1 MAVGRIGGT
10 KSRLSG
16 QVGNE
21 IYSAMRNPDGSYTQV
36 VRTKAESVRY
46 SNTSIQA
53 AQRMVTGMVEGL
65 MNRLAPVAKIAIQD
79 APNDAWA
86 VNKFSSMN
94 LNLVREDMKNHWY
107 DSDHFSY
114 PFKQK
119 NPADYIQSG
128 GYWRISEGTLKNNL
142 FSFEGEDEYYYR
154 WMKRPVDLYALFYG
168 LKWELTDDIC
178 TVGDFLRKYG
188 ITRRDLMCFVY
199 WESDDIMH
207 DPEEEPEHIEGYHYI
222 IISVDPMVLDSVPA
236 TEENLISLFHVTSDN
251 PYIAQVSLPW
261 VGGNPPTDGLYRF
274 FAIGRAVSTA
284 VNQEEVGWCC
294 GFSVSYASGKKQ
306 VSSSTL
312 HGLFDGADAPYQF
325 RPPSMCFGSWV
336 DQYWVRPF
344 PSPFE

>member
-16 QVGNE
+16 QVGDE

-36 VRTKAESVRY
+36 VRAKAESVRY
-46 SNTSIQA
+46 SNTAIQA

-94 LNLVREDMKNHWY
+94 LKLVREDMKAHWY
-107 DSDHFSY
+107 DSDQFSY
-114 PFKQK
+114 PFKLK

-128 GYWRISEGTLKNNL
+128 GYWRISEGTLKKNL

-154 WMKRPVDLYALFYG
+154 WMKRPVDLFALFYG

-188 ITRRDLMCFVY
+188 ITRRDMMCFVY
-199 WESDDIMH
+199 WESDDIIH
-207 DPEEEPEHIEGYHYI
+207 DPEEEPDHIEGYHYI
-222 IISVDPMVLDSVPA
+222 IISVDPMILDSAPV
-236 TEENLISLFHVTSDN
+236 TEENLRLLFHVSSDN
-251 PYIAQVSLPW
+251 PCISQVSIPW
-261 VGGNPPTDGLYRF
+261 VGGNPPADGLYRF

-306 VSSSTL
+306 VSPSSL
-312 HGLFDGADAPYQF
+312 HGLFDAADTPYQF

-344 PSPFE
+344 PSPFQ